1 MNARNLFT
9 VLAVVLMASVIGTL
23 GFSSGAMARKVCADG
38 SYPPCNTEGE
48 TATNNLSVPL
58 WVTSDGSV
66 ISTPGGATC
75 SANSTPT
82 DLVPPTGTP
91 ISGYPIDPLAYYYVQ
106 GIHKWQ
112 APCATWDKVDGDGVP
127 VPVPVT
133 AAWGDNLSG
142 DAKLKV
148 GSPIRVE
155 LVLTEDSDAT
165 QPGFTVVKLEPAAL
179 DRESSYGILAT
190 DDGLGSFSATES
202 HRPGKPA
209 QGLVTDI
216 GAESFSATPTD
227 FVPLVYDSQASLT
240 IVGNDGVVFNGPA
253 TAEINAT
260 GKVVYGYNLRVPSAG
275 TYEITYTLPNVNITD
290 SDAGICGGHECS
302 LLITVTA
309 GGGNGGGGGP
319 RR

>member
-38 SYPPCNTEGE
+38 SYPPCSTEGE

-112 APCATWDKVDGDGVP
+112 APCATWDKATNGP
-127 VPVPVT
+127 INVT

-155 LVLTEDSDAT
+155 LVLTENSTVT
-165 QPGFTVVKLEPAAL
+165 QQGFTVVKLEPAAL

-216 GAESFSATPTD
+216 GTESFSATPTD
-227 FVPLVYDSQASLT
+227 FVPLVYDSQTWLT
-240 IVGNDGVVFNGPA
+240 IVGNDVVVVDEAA

-275 TYEITYTLPNVNITD
+275 TYEITYTVPNVNITAA
-290 SDAGICGGHECS
+290 DAGICGGQECS

>member
-1 MNARNLFT
+1 MNARNLFK

-112 APCATWDKVDGDGVP
+112 APCATWDQANGQVE
-127 VPVPVT
+127 VT

-155 LVLTEDSDAT
+155 LVLTENST
-165 QPGFTVVKLEPAAL
+165 VTRQGFTVVKLEPAAL

-216 GAESFSATPTD
+216 GTESFSATPTD
-227 FVPLVYDSQASLT
+227 FVPLVYDSQAWLT
-240 IVGNDGVVFNGPA
+240 IVGNDVVVVDEAA

-275 TYEITYTLPNVNITD
+275 TYEITYTVPNVNITAA
-290 SDAGICGGHECS
+290 DAGICGGQECS

>member
-9 VLAVVLMASVIGTL
+9 VLAVVLMASVIGAF
-23 GFSSGAMARKVCADG
+23 GFGDGAMARKVCADG

-75 SANSTPT
+75 STTSTPT
-82 DLVPPTGTP
+82 ELVPPTGTP

-112 APCATWDKVDGDGVP
+112 APCATWDQTTNKLIN
-127 VPVPVT
+127 VT
-133 AAWGDNLSG
+133 AAWGDNLAG

-155 LVLTEDSDAT
+155 LVLTQDSDAT
-165 QPGFTVVKLEPAAL
+165 QQGFTVVKLDPAAL
-179 DRESSYGILAT
+179 DRESPYGILAT

-202 HRPGKPA
+202 HRPGKPT

-216 GAESFSATPTD
+216 ATESFGVTPTD

-275 TYEITYTLPNVNITD
+275 TYEITYTLPNVNIIGA
-290 SDAGICGGHECS
+290 DAGSCGDQECS

-309 GGGNGGGGGP
+309 GGGSGGGGGP

>member
-1 MNARNLFT
+1 MEVIIMNARNLFK

-23 GFSSGAMARKVCADG
+23 GFSGGAMARKVCADG

-58 WVTSDGSV
+58 WVTSDGDSIV
-66 ISTPGGATC
+66 IPGNATC
-75 SANSTPT
+75 STSSSPT
-82 DLVPPTGTP
+82 KLVPPTGTP
-91 ISGYPIDPLAYYYVQ
+91 ISGYPIDPLAYYFVQ

-112 APCATWDKVDGDGVP
+112 APCATWDQKNNGLVE
-127 VPVPVT
+127 VT
-133 AAWGDNLSG
+133 AAWGDNLAG

-155 LVLTEDSDAT
+155 LVLTQDSTVT
-165 QPGFTVVKLEPAAL
+165 QQGYTVVKLEPSAL
-179 DRESSYGILAT
+179 DRESLYGTLAT
-190 DDGLGSFSATES
+190 DDSTG
-202 HRPGKPA
+202 
-209 QGLVTDI
+209 
-216 GAESFSATPTD
+216 FSATPTD
-227 FVPLVYDSQASLT
+227 FVPLVYDIQARLT
-240 IVGNDGVVFNGPA
+240 ITGPDPNWKVVEAA

-275 TYEITYTLPNVNITD
+275 TYQITYTLPNVDIV
-290 SDAGICGGHECS
+290 SADAGNCEKDTCT
-302 LLITVTA
+302 LFITVTA

>member
-9 VLAVVLMASVIGTL
+9 VLAVVLMASVIGAF
-23 GFSSGAMARKVCADG
+23 GFGDGAMARKVCADG

-58 WVTSDGSV
+58 WVTSDGTS
-66 ISTPGGATC
+66 ISIPGNATC
-75 SANSTPT
+75 STTSTPT
-82 DLVPPTGTP
+82 ELVSPTGTP

-112 APCATWDKVDGDGVP
+112 APCATWDQTTNKLIN
-127 VPVPVT
+127 VT
-133 AAWGDNLSG
+133 AAWGDNLAG

-155 LVLTEDSDAT
+155 LVLTQDSTVT
-165 QPGFTVVKLEPAAL
+165 QPGYTVVKLEPAAL

-216 GAESFSATPTD
+216 STESFGVTPTD
-227 FVPLVYDSQASLT
+227 FVPLVYDSQAELT
-240 IVGNDGVVFNGPA
+240 IVGNDVVVVDEAA

-275 TYEITYTLPNVNITD
+275 TYEITYSLPNVNITAA
-290 SDAGICGGHECS
+290 DAGICGGHECS
-302 LLITVTA
+302 LLITVTG
-309 GGGNGGGGGP
+309 GGGNGGGGSP

>member
-1 MNARNLFT
+1 MEVNIMNARNLFK

-112 APCATWDKVDGDGVP
+112 APCATWDQANGQVE
-127 VPVPVT
+127 VT

-155 LVLTEDSDAT
+155 LVLTENST
-165 QPGFTVVKLEPAAL
+165 VTRQGFTVVKLEPAAL

-216 GAESFSATPTD
+216 GTESFSATPTD
-227 FVPLVYDSQASLT
+227 FVPLVYDSQAWLT
-240 IVGNDGVVFNGPA
+240 IVGNDVVVVDEAA

-275 TYEITYTLPNVNITD
+275 TYEITYTVPNVNITAA
-290 SDAGICGGHECS
+290 DAGICGGQECS

>member
-1 MNARNLFT
+1 MNARNLFK

-66 ISTPGGATC
+66 IGTPAAPPAAQTRL
-75 SANSTPT
+75 PT

-112 APCATWDKVDGDGVP
+112 APCATWDQANGQVE
-127 VPVPVT
+127 VT

-155 LVLTEDSDAT
+155 LVLIRI
-165 QPGFTVVKLEPAAL
+165 PPLRGKGFTVVKLEPAASIK
-179 DRESSYGILAT
+179 SSCGILAT

-216 GAESFSATPTD
+216 GTESFQCDPDRFRA
-227 FVPLVYDSQASLT
+227 
-240 IVGNDGVVFNGPA
+240 VGV
-253 TAEINAT
+253 
-260 GKVVYGYNLRVPSAG
+260 
-275 TYEITYTLPNVNITD
+275 
-290 SDAGICGGHECS
+290 
-302 LLITVTA
+302 
-309 GGGNGGGGGP
+309 
-319 RR
+319 